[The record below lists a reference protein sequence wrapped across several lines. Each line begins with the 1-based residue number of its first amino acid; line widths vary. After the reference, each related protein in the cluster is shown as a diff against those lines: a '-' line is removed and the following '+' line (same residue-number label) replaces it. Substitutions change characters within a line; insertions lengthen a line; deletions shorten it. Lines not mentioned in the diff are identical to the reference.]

1 MQPLGSTALRH
12 ACQPRAQ
19 PRVASGAGEEASRE
33 RAVVQARPPD
43 ENRQSASRRDVAN
56 RGGRL
61 TRVPRS
67 GVLLHRVGNVDE
79 MMKDS
84 AALIERDLVG
94 TDVESTIDRRRI
106 AADDFATEPLRQ
118 RDAERA
124 LTDRSWP
131 QDGDEPRPMAHG
143 TDSART
149 NASAASTASSII
161 KPICCVRF
169 GRVMRAGQ
177 DEGSRVH
184 SRF

>member
-1 MQPLGSTALRH
+1 MS
-12 ACQPRAQ
+12 
-19 PRVASGAGEEASRE
+19 
-33 RAVVQARPPD
+33 
-43 ENRQSASRRDVAN
+43 
-56 RGGRL
+56 GGRL

-67 GVLLHRVGNVDE
+67 GVLLHRAGNVNQV
-79 MMKDS
+79 MKDS

-94 TDVESTIDRRRI
+94 TDVESTIDRRGV

-131 QDGDEPRPMAHG
+131 QDGNEPRPMAHG

-169 GRVMRAGQ
+169 GRVIGGSGRVRVPGVQGVQGFRGSTVHWPAGV
-177 DEGSRVH
+177 SLK
-184 SRF
+184 